1 MNKIKYTTALLLGGL
16 LSFSSCTDNFADFNS
31 TDGAYTEELQKYDNQ
46 TNLVP
51 FATIQKGI
59 IYQTGVDGTDW
70 QYQVIQNLVADMF
83 CGYFHDMNGSFN
95 ANNSTYN
102 LNNGWT
108 SAMWVYTYG
117 YVMPSIADAEALNTE
132 KEWPLY
138 QAITKI
144 LKVSTLHRVSDYY
157 GPILYDGFG
166 TADQKP
172 QSQEEV
178 YKRFF
183 EDLETAVNIL
193 KDYKGGVSFESAD
206 FMMPEGK
213 RTPAQWLKFANSLRL
228 RLAMRVSNVAPELAE
243 KQAKAALDAANGG
256 VLETAN
262 ETVGEYGIRNPL
274 GGVAGWSEVYM
285 NASLESFLKGYNDPR
300 LKSYF
305 NPAQD
310 GRDKDGNINRE
321 VAGVKQLSSIEDEYK
336 GVRQGTGVADNRYS
350 THSQTTV
357 TTASKIIVMSA
368 AEVWFLRAEAA
379 LRYNTG
385 DDVENCYKQG
395 VTVSFAQWDANGV
408 SDYLE
413 SDDRPAAYV
422 DVFDAKFNADAPSTI
437 TPKWDNTADKEEKLE
452 RIITQKWL
460 ALYPE
465 GCEAWAE
472 QRRTGYPRLIK
483 VAVNNSGNTISTDDM
498 IRRVFFNQD
507 YKTDN
512 KTLYDA
518 LVSKLGG
525 ADNGGTRLW
534 WDTGRN
540 NF

>member
-138 QAITKI
+138 HAITKI
-144 LKVSTLHRVSDYY
+144 LKVATLHRVSDYY

-166 TADQKP
+166 TADQMP

-437 TPKWDNTADKEEKLE
+437 TPKWDNAADKEEKLE

>member
-16 LSFSSCTDNFADFNS
+16 LSFSSCTDNFTDFNS
-31 TDGAYTEELQKYDNQ
+31 TDGAYTDELQKYDNQ

-51 FATIQKGI
+51 FSTIQKGI
-59 IYQTGVDGTDW
+59 IYQTGVNGTDW
-70 QYQVIQNLVADMF
+70 QYQIIQNLAADMF
-83 CGYFHDMNGSFN
+83 CGYFHDMNGAFN

-117 YVMPSIADAEALNTE
+117 YVMPSIADAEKLNTE

-138 QAITKI
+138 HAITKI
-144 LKVSTLHRVSDYY
+144 LKVATLHWVSDYY

-183 EDLETAVNIL
+183 EDLATAVNIL

-228 RLAMRVSNVAPELAE
+228 RLAMRVSNVAPALAE
-243 KQAKAALDAANGG
+243 EQAKAALDSKNGG

-262 ETVGEYGIRNPL
+262 ETVGQYGIRNPL

-285 NASLESFLKGYNDPR
+285 NASLESYLKGYNDPR
-300 LKSYF
+300 IKSYF
-305 NPAQD
+305 NLAQD
-310 GRDKDGNINRE
+310 GRDKEGNIIKE
-321 VAGVKQLSSIEDEYK
+321 VAGVKQLNSIEGEYK

-350 THSQTTV
+350 THSQTAI
-357 TTASKIIVMSA
+357 TTGSKIIVMSA

-379 LRYNTG
+379 LRNYTSEN
-385 DDVENCYKQG
+385 VENCYKQG
-395 VTVSFAQWDANGV
+395 ITVSFAQWDASGV
-408 SDYLE
+408 SEYLE
-413 SDDRPAAYV
+413 SEETPAAYV
-422 DVFDAKFNADAPSTI
+422 DAFDKKFDADAPTSI
-437 TPKWDNTADKEEKLE
+437 TPKWDESAPLELKLE

-460 ALYPE
+460 AIYPE

-472 QRRTGYPRLIK
+472 QRRTGYPQLIK

-512 KTLYDA
+512 KALYDA

-534 WDTGRN
+534 WDAGGN

>member
-16 LSFSSCTDNFADFNS
+16 LSFSSCTDNFTDFNS
-31 TDGAYTEELQKYDNQ
+31 TDGAYTDELQKYDNQ

-51 FATIQKGI
+51 FSTIQKGI
-59 IYQTGVDGTDW
+59 IYQTGVNGTDW
-70 QYQVIQNLVADMF
+70 QYQIIQNLAADMF
-83 CGYFHDMNGSFN
+83 CGYFHDMNGAFN

-117 YVMPSIADAEALNTE
+117 YVMPSIADAEKLNTE

-138 QAITKI
+138 HAITKI
-144 LKVSTLHRVSDYY
+144 LKVATLHRVSDYY

-166 TADQKP
+166 TAAQKP

-183 EDLETAVNIL
+183 EDLATAVNIL

-228 RLAMRVSNVAPELAE
+228 RLAMRVSNVAPALAE
-243 KQAKAALDAANGG
+243 EQAKAALDSKNGG

-262 ETVGEYGIRNPL
+262 ETVGQYGIRNPL

-285 NASLESFLKGYNDPR
+285 NASLESYLKGYNDPR
-300 LKSYF
+300 IKSYF
-305 NPAQD
+305 NLAQD
-310 GRDKDGNINRE
+310 GRDKEGNIIKE
-321 VAGVKQLSSIEDEYK
+321 VAGVKQLNSIEGEYK

-350 THSQTTV
+350 THSQTAI
-357 TTASKIIVMSA
+357 TTGSKIIVMSA

-379 LRYNTG
+379 LRNYTSEN
-385 DDVENCYKQG
+385 VENCYKQG
-395 VTVSFAQWDANGV
+395 ITVSFAQWDASGV
-408 SDYLE
+408 SEYLE
-413 SDDRPAAYV
+413 SEETPAAYV
-422 DVFDAKFNADAPSTI
+422 DAFDKKFDADAPTSI
-437 TPKWDNTADKEEKLE
+437 TPKWDESAPLELKLE

-460 ALYPE
+460 AIYPE

-512 KTLYDA
+512 KALYDA

-534 WDTGRN
+534 WDAGGN

>member
-16 LSFSSCTDNFADFNS
+16 LSFSSCTDNFTDFNS
-31 TDGAYTEELQKYDNQ
+31 TDGAYTDELQKYDNQ

-51 FATIQKGI
+51 FSTIQKGI
-59 IYQTGVDGTDW
+59 IYQTGVNGTDW
-70 QYQVIQNLVADMF
+70 QYQIIQNLAADMF
-83 CGYFHDMNGSFN
+83 CGYFHDMNGAFN

-117 YVMPSIADAEALNTE
+117 YVMPSIADAEKLNTE

-138 QAITKI
+138 HAITKI
-144 LKVSTLHRVSDYY
+144 LKVATLHRVSDYY

-183 EDLETAVNIL
+183 EDLATAVNIL

-228 RLAMRVSNVAPELAE
+228 RLAMRVSNVAPALAE
-243 KQAKAALDAANGG
+243 EQAKAALDSKNGG
-256 VLETAN
+256 VLQTAN
-262 ETVGEYGIRNPL
+262 ETVGQDGIRNPL

-285 NASLESFLKGYNDPR
+285 NASLESYLKGYNDPR
-300 LKSYF
+300 IKSYF
-305 NPAQD
+305 NLAQD
-310 GRDKDGNINRE
+310 GRDKEGNIIKE
-321 VAGVKQLSSIEDEYK
+321 VAGVKQLNSIEGEYK

-350 THSQTTV
+350 THSQTAI
-357 TTASKIIVMSA
+357 TTGSKIIVMSA

-379 LRYNTG
+379 LRNYTSEN
-385 DDVENCYKQG
+385 VENCYKQG
-395 VTVSFAQWDANGV
+395 ITVSFAQWDASGV
-408 SDYLE
+408 SEYLE
-413 SDDRPAAYV
+413 SEETPAAYV
-422 DVFDAKFNADAPSTI
+422 DAFDKKFDADAPTSI
-437 TPKWDNTADKEEKLE
+437 TPKWDESAPLELKLE

-460 ALYPE
+460 AIYPE

-512 KTLYDA
+512 KALYDA

-534 WDTGRN
+534 WDAGGN

>member
-1 MNKIKYTTALLLGGL
+1 
-16 LSFSSCTDNFADFNS
+16 
-31 TDGAYTEELQKYDNQ
+31 
-46 TNLVP
+46 
-51 FATIQKGI
+51 
-59 IYQTGVDGTDW
+59 
-70 QYQVIQNLVADMF
+70 
-83 CGYFHDMNGSFN
+83 
-95 ANNSTYN
+95 
-102 LNNGWT
+102 
-108 SAMWVYTYG
+108 
-117 YVMPSIADAEALNTE
+117 
-132 KEWPLY
+132 
-138 QAITKI
+138 
-144 LKVSTLHRVSDYY
+144 
-157 GPILYDGFG
+157 
-166 TADQKP
+166 
-172 QSQEEV
+172 
-178 YKRFF
+178 
-183 EDLETAVNIL
+183 
-193 KDYKGGVSFESAD
+193 
-206 FMMPEGK
+206 MMPEGK

-368 AEVWFLRAEAA
+368 AEVCFLRAEAA

-512 KTLYDA
+512 QALYDA

>member
-1 MNKIKYTTALLLGGL
+1 M
-16 LSFSSCTDNFADFNS
+16 
-31 TDGAYTEELQKYDNQ
+31 
-46 TNLVP
+46 
-51 FATIQKGI
+51 
-59 IYQTGVDGTDW
+59 
-70 QYQVIQNLVADMF
+70 
-83 CGYFHDMNGSFN
+83 
-95 ANNSTYN
+95 
-102 LNNGWT
+102 
-108 SAMWVYTYG
+108 
-117 YVMPSIADAEALNTE
+117 
-132 KEWPLY
+132 
-138 QAITKI
+138 
-144 LKVSTLHRVSDYY
+144 
-157 GPILYDGFG
+157 
-166 TADQKP
+166 
-172 QSQEEV
+172 
-178 YKRFF
+178 
-183 EDLETAVNIL
+183 NIL

-379 LRYNTG
+379 LRYNT
-385 DDVENCYKQG
+385 CLLY
-395 VTVSFAQWDANGV
+395 TS
-408 SDYLE
+408 
-413 SDDRPAAYV
+413 
-422 DVFDAKFNADAPSTI
+422 PS
-437 TPKWDNTADKEEKLE
+437 
-452 RIITQKWL
+452 
-460 ALYPE
+460 
-465 GCEAWAE
+465 
-472 QRRTGYPRLIK
+472 PRDC
-483 VAVNNSGNTISTDDM
+483 S
-498 IRRVFFNQD
+498 
-507 YKTDN
+507 
-512 KTLYDA
+512 
-518 LVSKLGG
+518 
-525 ADNGGTRLW
+525 
-534 WDTGRN
+534 
-540 NF
+540 